1 MDESVQ
7 GDAIDE
13 QQKSQPSSS
22 PGAPPSPEANA
33 KTGLYLTYFGKHR
46 MAAAISNLHNQINII
61 QEEMELLDTLGKSS
75 SVCDE
80 LVSSLESA
88 RDPLLPSTMGP
99 VDLSWDRWFRG
110 VHTARN
116 HKRWI

>member
-61 QEEMELLDTLGKSS
+61 QVIPPQTSFIILIYSNIGYINTNYVEIKS
-75 SVCDE
+75 VWD
-80 LVSSLESA
+80 A
-88 RDPLLPSTMGP
+88 GRDGATRH
-99 VDLSWDRWFRG
+99 VR
-110 VHTARN
+110 
-116 HKRWI
+116 